1 MSAIWR
7 QDFCG
12 KLANFQPWSPEH
24 DLRIYIIIIWLEKTL
39 LLVVIHGQKI
49 QIDTHV
55 HPVTYIR
62 ISTHK
67 LTCAVLREGA
77 RKKKIDAH
85 VRLVSVSCVYFT
97 TLTWPPWKF
106 AAILCTSIKMSLWKS
121 LSHLVGRCLS
131 FDSYTGF
138 STACDGWVVLA
149 FSVVVQFLQCLRWW
163 FLFCPNFLLVPQLL
177 TS

>member
-1 MSAIWR
+1 MVARAWSSYLYYHN
-7 QDFCG
+7 
-12 KLANFQPWSPEH
+12 LARKDSTSGSDPWA
-24 DLRIYIIIIWLEKTL
+24 K
-39 LLVVIHGQKI
+39 
-49 QIDTHV
+49 DTNW
-55 HPVTYIR
+55 Y
-62 ISTHK
+62 
-67 LTCAVLREGA
+67 TCASRYLH
-77 RKKKIDAH
+77 KNKYSQIDAH

-163 FLFCPNFLLVPQLL
+163 WFLFCPNFLLVPQLL